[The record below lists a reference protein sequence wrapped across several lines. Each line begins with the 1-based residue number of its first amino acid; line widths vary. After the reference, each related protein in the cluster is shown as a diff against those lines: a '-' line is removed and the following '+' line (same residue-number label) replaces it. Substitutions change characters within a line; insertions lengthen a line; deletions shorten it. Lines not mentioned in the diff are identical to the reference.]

1 MKSRLVR
8 TLLAGLACLCAFLAP
23 VRGESVLVLD
33 WNILTYNN
41 PGSPEYEALVR
52 IVQALNPKVILFQEA
67 NNASG
72 RAAFMATFSTQY
84 PYSFL
89 GAPYSENP
97 RNQILSAYP
106 ITLNGQIFTADP
118 WGGSFERPTIWAD
131 LDVLP
136 ARPGPEL
143 RVYSAH
149 YKSGTDSRDNTLRLN
164 QATDD
169 ANHITAFLTA
179 NPEGRVYYAGDLNCE
194 VGSAPITT
202 LLQAQ
207 TTLTRQ
213 VMLDPN
219 NGSPMTRWP
228 SGRTID
234 HAFYSATL
242 AGKLLN
248 PFIFHTNTFPPG
260 TVPPPALA
268 NDSHTAS
275 DHLALLVTIDIYS
288 LPADLNQ
295 DGDVDD
301 LDYESFASCMTAPG
315 VTATGGCVKA
325 DLDYDTDVDQADFGL
340 LQRCFSGRNI
350 PADPA
355 CAQ

>member
-1 MKSRLVR
+1 MNTRYAH
-8 TLLAGLACLCAFLAP
+8 TLLATVLCLCAFEAP
-23 VRGESVLVLD
+23 VLGEAVLVLD
-33 WNILTYNN
+33 WNILTYDN
-41 PGSPEYEALVR
+41 PGSAEYEALVR

-67 NNASG
+67 NNAAG
-72 RAAFMATFSTQY
+72 RTAFMAAFSTQY

-89 GAPYSENP
+89 GAPASDNP

-106 ITLNGQIFTADP
+106 ITLSGQIFTADP

-131 LDVLP
+131 LDVLS

-149 YKSGTDSRDNTLRLN
+149 YKSGSDSRDSTLRLN

-169 ANHITAFLTA
+169 ANHIAAFVTS
-179 NPEGRVYYAGDLNCE
+179 NPQGQVYYAGDLNCE

-207 TTLTRQ
+207 TTLARQ

-219 NGSPMTRWP
+219 NGSAMTRWP
-228 SGRTID
+228 SGKTID

-242 AGKLLN
+242 AGRLLN

-275 DHLALLVTIDIYS
+275 DHLALVVTIDIYS
-288 LPADLNQ
+288 IPADLNQ

-301 LDYESFASCMTAPG
+301 LDYEVFASCLAAPG
-315 VTATGGCVKA
+315 VTVSGECSKA

-340 LQRCFSGRNI
+340 LQKCFSGRNI